1 MNPIILKPQE
11 GPQERFLATSAD
23 ICIFGGSAGGGK
35 AAPLSEPVLTPFGF
49 RKMGDIKVGD
59 LVIGANGKA
68 ERVIQIHPQGEMD
81 VYRIKFIDGAETRC
95 TAQHLWLSKEAHKS
109 SQRDTRGLGN
119 WRVRDTKTLIEMLKK
134 GKNMLIP
141 MTKPVTYTVGRYG
154 GKIKPYTFGVLLG
167 DGCLSGSSITVTKND
182 DEIFENVSRDGYDIA
197 PVKTQNNVKTYIFHN
212 FKEERR
218 YLSLHKLRCTAKG
231 KYIPDGYKYAPPE
244 YRLALIQ
251 GLMDTDGYA
260 DSRGHC
266 EYCTISPR
274 LAKDVQELIWSIGGK
289 ATVREK
295 IPTCTFPD
303 GTKKT
308 CDKAYTVYIQTG
320 NNAQLFRLKRKKNR
334 CQGKKFNGGYSE
346 MLRRII
352 SIEPC
357 GKEVCQ
363 CITVDSPD
371 GLYVTK
377 DYIVTHN
384 SFALLLEPLRYM
396 DVEGY
401 KAVVFRQNY
410 TQIMAAGGLWDESS
424 KMYRLLPNAV
434 ATMSPKAHWTFGG
447 KAVINFDYLARDDDV
462 YKWQGSQIC
471 ALCCEVN
478 TPVLMSDGTYKK
490 VADIKVGDKVMTLK
504 GVQTITHVGA
514 EEEKDC
520 VKVTDEH
527 GNSQIQSTNHEFLT
541 TAGWLSYDSVNKSIS
556 NYSNSVPFADKHS
569 LFPGTAYKKNG
580 GKSMGSKQIQQFL
593 LQVADSHL
601 STLAQ
606 CECHKSYEAR
616 HALTCEQILY
626 RFFHRYALLYE
637 LKFQLF
643 EQSLAIHTYHQ
654 ARKGEPSQSPLYHQS
669 LLVNGEHKV
678 LSNRGNEP
686 EVSELLRR
694 NVPPSVLYRE
704 ILAFLRLHRRSC
716 QSGKKGGAISCESPD
731 AHFLSRPANFQGDCL
746 ICLDCDDEQFPY
758 RASISQDGVLRIDG
772 VVEQIPKCSLS
783 DGEGN
788 IENGIYR
795 KLLYQHPY
803 SHDKFLSEGCYSLCS
818 LVVTPI
824 GKKTVRAFTVSSQ
837 NNFIT
842 EMGIVN
848 KNCFDELTH
857 FSEKQ
862 FFYMLSRNRSTC
874 GVKPYVRATCNPDAD
889 SWVAKFIA
897 WWIDPETGY
906 PIKERSGVKR
916 YFTRVDDTVIWG
928 DTAEE
933 CAEKSGVDISL
944 CKSVTFIA
952 SSIHDNKALLA
963 ADPSYLASLNALS
976 LVERE
981 RLLNG
986 NWKIKPAAGLYF
998 PRNGIRIVK
1007 TIPDKL
1013 VTSIRAWDLAA
1024 TEITTSNKD
1033 PDRTCGTLWGRM
1045 RNGQYII
1052 LDGIRVAKNAANVRD
1067 LIVSTARQDKTMYGT
1082 SKIFIPQDPG
1092 QAGKDQ
1098 SRSYAKI
1105 LTGYSFMSNPVT
1117 GNKITRAEP
1126 MAAQWQNGNI
1136 YMLEGEWN
1144 KPYLDEMDGFPDLL
1158 HDDYVDSS
1166 SDGFRIV
1173 SNYSTWG
1180 GLTK

>member
-35 AAPLSEPVLTPFGF
+35 
-49 RKMGDIKVGD
+49 
-59 LVIGANGKA
+59 
-68 ERVIQIHPQGEMD
+68 
-81 VYRIKFIDGAETRC
+81 
-95 TAQHLWLSKEAHKS
+95 
-109 SQRDTRGLGN
+109 
-119 WRVRDTKTLIEMLKK
+119 
-134 GKNMLIP
+134 
-141 MTKPVTYTVGRYG
+141 
-154 GKIKPYTFGVLLG
+154 
-167 DGCLSGSSITVTKND
+167 
-182 DEIFENVSRDGYDIA
+182 
-197 PVKTQNNVKTYIFHN
+197 
-212 FKEERR
+212 
-218 YLSLHKLRCTAKG
+218 
-231 KYIPDGYKYAPPE
+231 
-244 YRLALIQ
+244 
-251 GLMDTDGYA
+251 
-260 DSRGHC
+260 
-266 EYCTISPR
+266 
-274 LAKDVQELIWSIGGK
+274 
-289 ATVREK
+289 
-295 IPTCTFPD
+295 
-303 GTKKT
+303 
-308 CDKAYTVYIQTG
+308 
-320 NNAQLFRLKRKKNR
+320 
-334 CQGKKFNGGYSE
+334 
-346 MLRRII
+346 
-352 SIEPC
+352 
-357 GKEVCQ
+357 
-363 CITVDSPD
+363 
-371 GLYVTK
+371 
-377 DYIVTHN
+377 

-401 KAVVFRQNY
+401 KAVVFRRNY

-434 ATMSPKAHWTFGG
+434 ATMSPKAHWTFGR
-447 KAVINFDYLARDDDV
+447 KAVINFDYLSRDDDV

-490 VADIKVGDKVMTLK
+490 VTDIKVGDKVMTLK
-504 GVQTITHVGA
+504 GVQTITHVGV

-541 TAGWLSYDSVNKSIS
+541 TSGWLSYDSANKSIL
-556 NYSNSVPFADKHS
+556 NYSNPVSFAGKHS
-569 LFPGTAYKKNG
+569 LFADTVYKKNG
-580 GKSMGSKQIQQFL
+580 GKSLDI
-593 LQVADSHL
+593 
-601 STLAQ
+601 
-606 CECHKSYEAR
+606 
-616 HALTCEQILY
+616 
-626 RFFHRYALLYE
+626 
-637 LKFQLF
+637 
-643 EQSLAIHTYHQ
+643 
-654 ARKGEPSQSPLYHQS
+654 
-669 LLVNGEHKV
+669 
-678 LSNRGNEP
+678 
-686 EVSELLRR
+686 
-694 NVPPSVLYRE
+694 
-704 ILAFLRLHRRSC
+704 
-716 QSGKKGGAISCESPD
+716 
-731 AHFLSRPANFQGDCL
+731 HFLPRPANFQGDCL
-746 ICLDCDDEQFPY
+746 ICLDCDDAQFPFQ
-758 RASISQDGVLRIDG
+758 ASISQDGVLRIDG

-1013 VTSIRAWDLAA
+1013 LTSVRAWDLAA

-1067 LIVSTARQDKTMYGT
+1067 LIVSTAKQDKTMYGT

-1173 SNYSTWG
+1173 SNYSAWG

>member
-35 AAPLSEPVLTPFGF
+35 
-49 RKMGDIKVGD
+49 
-59 LVIGANGKA
+59 
-68 ERVIQIHPQGEMD
+68 
-81 VYRIKFIDGAETRC
+81 
-95 TAQHLWLSKEAHKS
+95 
-109 SQRDTRGLGN
+109 
-119 WRVRDTKTLIEMLKK
+119 
-134 GKNMLIP
+134 
-141 MTKPVTYTVGRYG
+141 
-154 GKIKPYTFGVLLG
+154 
-167 DGCLSGSSITVTKND
+167 
-182 DEIFENVSRDGYDIA
+182 
-197 PVKTQNNVKTYIFHN
+197 
-212 FKEERR
+212 
-218 YLSLHKLRCTAKG
+218 
-231 KYIPDGYKYAPPE
+231 
-244 YRLALIQ
+244 
-251 GLMDTDGYA
+251 
-260 DSRGHC
+260 
-266 EYCTISPR
+266 
-274 LAKDVQELIWSIGGK
+274 
-289 ATVREK
+289 
-295 IPTCTFPD
+295 
-303 GTKKT
+303 
-308 CDKAYTVYIQTG
+308 
-320 NNAQLFRLKRKKNR
+320 
-334 CQGKKFNGGYSE
+334 
-346 MLRRII
+346 
-352 SIEPC
+352 
-357 GKEVCQ
+357 
-363 CITVDSPD
+363 
-371 GLYVTK
+371 
-377 DYIVTHN
+377 

-401 KAVVFRQNY
+401 KAVVFRRNY

-434 ATMSPKAHWTFGG
+434 ATMSPKAHWTFGR
-447 KAVINFDYLARDDDV
+447 KAVINFDYLSRDDDV

-490 VADIKVGDKVMTLK
+490 VTDIKVGDKVMTLK
-504 GVQTITHVGA
+504 GVQTITHVGV

-541 TAGWLSYDSVNKSIS
+541 TSGWLSYDSANKSIS
-556 NYSNSVPFADKHS
+556 NYSNPVSFAGKHS
-569 LFPGTAYKKNG
+569 LFADTVYKKNG
-580 GKSMGSKQIQQFL
+580 GKSLDI
-593 LQVADSHL
+593 
-601 STLAQ
+601 
-606 CECHKSYEAR
+606 
-616 HALTCEQILY
+616 
-626 RFFHRYALLYE
+626 
-637 LKFQLF
+637 
-643 EQSLAIHTYHQ
+643 
-654 ARKGEPSQSPLYHQS
+654 
-669 LLVNGEHKV
+669 
-678 LSNRGNEP
+678 
-686 EVSELLRR
+686 
-694 NVPPSVLYRE
+694 
-704 ILAFLRLHRRSC
+704 
-716 QSGKKGGAISCESPD
+716 
-731 AHFLSRPANFQGDCL
+731 HFLPRPANFQGDCL
-746 ICLDCDDEQFPY
+746 ICLDCDDAQFPFQ
-758 RASISQDGVLRIDG
+758 ASISQDGVLRIDG

-1013 VTSIRAWDLAA
+1013 LTSVRAWDLAA

-1067 LIVSTARQDKTMYGT
+1067 LIVSTAKQDKTMYGT

-1105 LTGYSFMSNPVT
+1105 LTGYSFMSNLVT

-1173 SNYSTWG
+1173 SNYSAWG

>member
-1 MNPIILKPQE
+1 MSPIILKPQE

-35 AAPLSEPVLTPFGF
+35 AAPLNEPVLTPFGF

-59 LVIGANGKA
+59 LVTGADGKA

-81 VYRIKFIDGAETRC
+81 VYRIRFIDGAETRC

-109 SQRDTRGLGN
+109 SQSDTRGLGN

-182 DEIFENVSRDGYDIA
+182 DEIFENISRDGYDIA
-197 PVKTQNNVKTYIFHN
+197 PANTKNHAKTYIFHN

-231 KYIPDGYKYAPPE
+231 KYIPKGYKYAPPE

-289 ATVREK
+289 ATIREK
-295 IPTCTFPD
+295 IPTCVFPD
-303 GTKKT
+303 GTRKT
-308 CDKAYTVYIQTG
+308 CDKAYVVYIQTG
-320 NNAQLFRLKRKKNR
+320 DNAQLFRLKRKRNR
-334 CQGKKFNGGYSE
+334 CQGKEFNGGHSE
-346 MLRRII
+346 MLRRIV

-401 KAVVFRQNY
+401 KAVVFRRNY

-434 ATMSPKAHWTFGG
+434 ATLSPKAHWTFNK
-447 KAVINFDYLARDDDV
+447 KAVINFDYLSRDDDV

-504 GVQTITHVGA
+504 GVQTITHVGV

-541 TAGWLSYDSVNKSIS
+541 TAGWLSYDSVNKSI
-556 NYSNSVPFADKHS
+556 
-569 LFPGTAYKKNG
+569 
-580 GKSMGSKQIQQFL
+580 
-593 LQVADSHL
+593 
-601 STLAQ
+601 
-606 CECHKSYEAR
+606 
-616 HALTCEQILY
+616 
-626 RFFHRYALLYE
+626 
-637 LKFQLF
+637 
-643 EQSLAIHTYHQ
+643 
-654 ARKGEPSQSPLYHQS
+654 
-669 LLVNGEHKV
+669 
-678 LSNRGNEP
+678 
-686 EVSELLRR
+686 
-694 NVPPSVLYRE
+694 
-704 ILAFLRLHRRSC
+704 

-731 AHFLSRPANFQGDCL
+731 VHFLSQLANFQGDCL

-758 RASISQDGVLRIDG
+758 QASISQDGVLQIDG
-772 VVEQIPKCSLS
+772 VVEQIHKCSLS

-897 WWIDPETGY
+897 WWIDPDTGY

-952 SSIHDNKALLA
+952 SSIHDNKALLE

-998 PRNGIRIVK
+998 PRSGIRIVN

-1013 VTSIRAWDLAA
+1013 VTTVRAWDLAA

-1052 LDGIRVAKNAANVRD
+1052 LDGKRVAKNAANVRD
-1067 LIVSTARQDKTMYGT
+1067 LIVSTAKQDKTIYGT

-1098 SRSYAKI
+1098 SRSYSKI

-1144 KPYLDEMDGFPDLL
+1144 KSYLDEMDGFPDLL

>member
-1 MNPIILKPQE
+1 MSSIILKPQE

-35 AAPLSEPVLTPFGF
+35 
-49 RKMGDIKVGD
+49 
-59 LVIGANGKA
+59 
-68 ERVIQIHPQGEMD
+68 
-81 VYRIKFIDGAETRC
+81 
-95 TAQHLWLSKEAHKS
+95 
-109 SQRDTRGLGN
+109 
-119 WRVRDTKTLIEMLKK
+119 
-134 GKNMLIP
+134 
-141 MTKPVTYTVGRYG
+141 
-154 GKIKPYTFGVLLG
+154 
-167 DGCLSGSSITVTKND
+167 
-182 DEIFENVSRDGYDIA
+182 
-197 PVKTQNNVKTYIFHN
+197 
-212 FKEERR
+212 
-218 YLSLHKLRCTAKG
+218 
-231 KYIPDGYKYAPPE
+231 
-244 YRLALIQ
+244 
-251 GLMDTDGYA
+251 
-260 DSRGHC
+260 
-266 EYCTISPR
+266 
-274 LAKDVQELIWSIGGK
+274 
-289 ATVREK
+289 
-295 IPTCTFPD
+295 
-303 GTKKT
+303 
-308 CDKAYTVYIQTG
+308 
-320 NNAQLFRLKRKKNR
+320 
-334 CQGKKFNGGYSE
+334 
-346 MLRRII
+346 
-352 SIEPC
+352 
-357 GKEVCQ
+357 
-363 CITVDSPD
+363 
-371 GLYVTK
+371 
-377 DYIVTHN
+377 

-401 KAVVFRQNY
+401 KAVVFRRNY

-434 ATMSPKAHWTFGG
+434 ATMSPKAHWTFSK
-447 KAVINFDYLARDDDV
+447 KAVVNFDYLSRDDDV

-504 GVQTITHVGA
+504 GVQTITHVGI

-556 NYSNSVPFADKHS
+556 NYSNSVSFAGKHS
-569 LFPGTAYKKNG
+569 LFAGTVYKKNC
-580 GKSMGSKQIQQFL
+580 GKSTGSKQIQRFL
-593 LQVADSHL
+593 LQVVDLHL
-601 STLAQ
+601 STLAP
-606 CECHKSYEAR
+606 CGCHKSCEAP

-626 RFFHRYALLYE
+626 RFFHKYVLLYE
-637 LKFQLF
+637 LKFQLL
-643 EQSLAIHTYHQ
+643 EQPLAIHTYHPV
-654 ARKGEPSQSPLYHQS
+654 RKGEPSQSPLYHQS

-678 LSNRGNEP
+678 LSNQENEP
-686 EVSELLRR
+686 EVFELLRR

-704 ILAFLRLHRRSC
+704 ILAFLQLHRRSC
-716 QSGKKGGAISCESPD
+716 QREKKGGVFSCESPD
-731 AHFLSRPANFQGDCL
+731 VHFLSQPANFQGDCL

-758 RASISQDGVLRIDG
+758 QASIAQDGVLQIDG
-772 VVEQIPKCSLS
+772 VVERIPKRSLS
-783 DGEGN
+783 DDEGN

-803 SHDKFLSEGCYSLCS
+803 NHDKFLSEGCYSLCS

-824 GKKTVRAFTVSSQ
+824 GKKTVRTFTVSSQ

-952 SSIHDNKALLA
+952 SSIHDNKALLE

-998 PRNGIRIVK
+998 PRSGIRIVN

-1013 VTSIRAWDLAA
+1013 VTTVRAWDLAA
-1024 TEITTSNKD
+1024 TEITASNKD

-1052 LDGIRVAKNAANVRD
+1052 LNGMRVAKNAANVRD
-1067 LIVSTARQDKTMYGT
+1067 LIVSTAKQDKTIYGT

-1098 SRSYAKI
+1098 SRSYSKI

-1144 KPYLDEMDGFPDLL
+1144 KSYLDEMDGFPDLL

>member
-35 AAPLSEPVLTPFGF
+35 
-49 RKMGDIKVGD
+49 
-59 LVIGANGKA
+59 
-68 ERVIQIHPQGEMD
+68 
-81 VYRIKFIDGAETRC
+81 
-95 TAQHLWLSKEAHKS
+95 
-109 SQRDTRGLGN
+109 
-119 WRVRDTKTLIEMLKK
+119 
-134 GKNMLIP
+134 
-141 MTKPVTYTVGRYG
+141 
-154 GKIKPYTFGVLLG
+154 
-167 DGCLSGSSITVTKND
+167 
-182 DEIFENVSRDGYDIA
+182 
-197 PVKTQNNVKTYIFHN
+197 
-212 FKEERR
+212 
-218 YLSLHKLRCTAKG
+218 
-231 KYIPDGYKYAPPE
+231 
-244 YRLALIQ
+244 
-251 GLMDTDGYA
+251 
-260 DSRGHC
+260 
-266 EYCTISPR
+266 
-274 LAKDVQELIWSIGGK
+274 
-289 ATVREK
+289 
-295 IPTCTFPD
+295 
-303 GTKKT
+303 
-308 CDKAYTVYIQTG
+308 
-320 NNAQLFRLKRKKNR
+320 
-334 CQGKKFNGGYSE
+334 
-346 MLRRII
+346 
-352 SIEPC
+352 
-357 GKEVCQ
+357 
-363 CITVDSPD
+363 
-371 GLYVTK
+371 
-377 DYIVTHN
+377 

-410 TQIMAAGGLWDESS
+410 TQIMAAGCLWDESS

-471 ALCCEVN
+471 
-478 TPVLMSDGTYKK
+478 
-490 VADIKVGDKVMTLK
+490 
-504 GVQTITHVGA
+504 
-514 EEEKDC
+514 
-520 VKVTDEH
+520 
-527 GNSQIQSTNHEFLT
+527 F
-541 TAGWLSYDSVNKSIS
+541 
-556 NYSNSVPFADKHS
+556 
-569 LFPGTAYKKNG
+569 
-580 GKSMGSKQIQQFL
+580 
-593 LQVADSHL
+593 
-601 STLAQ
+601 
-606 CECHKSYEAR
+606 
-616 HALTCEQILY
+616 
-626 RFFHRYALLYE
+626 
-637 LKFQLF
+637 
-643 EQSLAIHTYHQ
+643 
-654 ARKGEPSQSPLYHQS
+654 
-669 LLVNGEHKV
+669 
-678 LSNRGNEP
+678 
-686 EVSELLRR
+686 
-694 NVPPSVLYRE
+694 
-704 ILAFLRLHRRSC
+704 
-716 QSGKKGGAISCESPD
+716 
-731 AHFLSRPANFQGDCL
+731 
-746 ICLDCDDEQFPY
+746 
-758 RASISQDGVLRIDG
+758 
-772 VVEQIPKCSLS
+772 
-783 DGEGN
+783 
-788 IENGIYR
+788 
-795 KLLYQHPY
+795 
-803 SHDKFLSEGCYSLCS
+803 
-818 LVVTPI
+818 I
-824 GKKTVRAFTVSSQ
+824 G
-837 NNFIT
+837 
-842 EMGIVN
+842 
-848 KNCFDELTH
+848 FDELTH

-1013 VTSIRAWDLAA
+1013 LTSVRAWDLAA

-1067 LIVSTARQDKTMYGT
+1067 LIVSTAKQDKTMYGT

-1173 SNYSTWG
+1173 SNYSAWG

>member
-1 MNPIILKPQE
+1 MSPIILKPQE

-59 LVIGANGKA
+59 LVTGADGKA

-81 VYRIKFIDGAETRC
+81 VYCIKFIDGAETRC

-109 SQRDTRGLGN
+109 SKSDTRELGN

-134 GKNMLIP
+134 GKNILIP

-154 GKIKPYTFGVLLG
+154 GKIKPYTLGVLLG

-182 DEIFENVSRDGYDIA
+182 DEIFENISRDGYDIA
-197 PVKTQNNVKTYIFHN
+197 PVKTKNHAKTYIFHN

-231 KYIPDGYKYAPPE
+231 KYIPKGYKYAPPE

-260 DSRGHC
+260 DNRGHC

-274 LAKDVQELIWSIGGK
+274 LAKDMQELIWSIGGK
-289 ATVREK
+289 ATIREK

-303 GTKKT
+303 GTKKA
-308 CDKAYTVYIQTG
+308 CDKAYVVYIQTG
-320 NNAQLFRLKRKKNR
+320 DNAQLFRLNRKKNR

-424 KMYRLLPNAV
+424 KMYRLLSNAV

-471 ALCCEVN
+471 
-478 TPVLMSDGTYKK
+478 
-490 VADIKVGDKVMTLK
+490 
-504 GVQTITHVGA
+504 
-514 EEEKDC
+514 
-520 VKVTDEH
+520 
-527 GNSQIQSTNHEFLT
+527 F
-541 TAGWLSYDSVNKSIS
+541 
-556 NYSNSVPFADKHS
+556 
-569 LFPGTAYKKNG
+569 
-580 GKSMGSKQIQQFL
+580 
-593 LQVADSHL
+593 
-601 STLAQ
+601 
-606 CECHKSYEAR
+606 
-616 HALTCEQILY
+616 
-626 RFFHRYALLYE
+626 
-637 LKFQLF
+637 
-643 EQSLAIHTYHQ
+643 
-654 ARKGEPSQSPLYHQS
+654 
-669 LLVNGEHKV
+669 
-678 LSNRGNEP
+678 
-686 EVSELLRR
+686 
-694 NVPPSVLYRE
+694 
-704 ILAFLRLHRRSC
+704 
-716 QSGKKGGAISCESPD
+716 
-731 AHFLSRPANFQGDCL
+731 
-746 ICLDCDDEQFPY
+746 
-758 RASISQDGVLRIDG
+758 
-772 VVEQIPKCSLS
+772 
-783 DGEGN
+783 
-788 IENGIYR
+788 
-795 KLLYQHPY
+795 
-803 SHDKFLSEGCYSLCS
+803 
-818 LVVTPI
+818 I
-824 GKKTVRAFTVSSQ
+824 G
-837 NNFIT
+837 
-842 EMGIVN
+842 
-848 KNCFDELTH
+848 FDELTH

-897 WWIDPETGY
+897 WWIDPDTGY

-952 SSIHDNKALLA
+952 SSIHDNKALLE

-998 PRNGIRIVK
+998 PRSGIRIVN

-1013 VTSIRAWDLAA
+1013 VTTVRAWDLAA

-1052 LDGIRVAKNAANVRD
+1052 LDGKRVAKNAANVRD
-1067 LIVSTARQDKTMYGT
+1067 LIVSTAKQDKTIYGT

-1098 SRSYAKI
+1098 SRSYSKI

>member
-1 MNPIILKPQE
+1 MSPIILKPQE

-35 AAPLSEPVLTPFGF
+35 AAPLDEPVLTPFGF

-59 LVIGANGKA
+59 LVTGADGKA

-109 SQRDTRGLGN
+109 SKSDTRELGN

-134 GKNMLIP
+134 GKNVLIP

-154 GKIKPYTFGVLLG
+154 GKIKPYTLGVLLG

-182 DEIFENVSRDGYDIA
+182 DEIFENISRDGYDIA
-197 PVKTQNNVKTYIFHN
+197 PVKTKNHAKTYIFHN

-231 KYIPDGYKYAPPE
+231 KYIPKGYKYAPPE

-260 DSRGHC
+260 DNRGHC

-274 LAKDVQELIWSIGGK
+274 LAKDMQELIWSIGGK
-289 ATVREK
+289 ATIREK

-303 GTKKT
+303 GTKKA
-308 CDKAYTVYIQTG
+308 CDKAYVVYIQTG
-320 NNAQLFRLKRKKNR
+320 DNAQLFRLNRKKNR

-424 KMYRLLPNAV
+424 KMYRLLSNAV

-471 ALCCEVN
+471 
-478 TPVLMSDGTYKK
+478 
-490 VADIKVGDKVMTLK
+490 
-504 GVQTITHVGA
+504 
-514 EEEKDC
+514 
-520 VKVTDEH
+520 
-527 GNSQIQSTNHEFLT
+527 F
-541 TAGWLSYDSVNKSIS
+541 
-556 NYSNSVPFADKHS
+556 
-569 LFPGTAYKKNG
+569 
-580 GKSMGSKQIQQFL
+580 
-593 LQVADSHL
+593 
-601 STLAQ
+601 
-606 CECHKSYEAR
+606 
-616 HALTCEQILY
+616 
-626 RFFHRYALLYE
+626 
-637 LKFQLF
+637 
-643 EQSLAIHTYHQ
+643 
-654 ARKGEPSQSPLYHQS
+654 
-669 LLVNGEHKV
+669 
-678 LSNRGNEP
+678 
-686 EVSELLRR
+686 
-694 NVPPSVLYRE
+694 
-704 ILAFLRLHRRSC
+704 
-716 QSGKKGGAISCESPD
+716 
-731 AHFLSRPANFQGDCL
+731 
-746 ICLDCDDEQFPY
+746 
-758 RASISQDGVLRIDG
+758 
-772 VVEQIPKCSLS
+772 
-783 DGEGN
+783 
-788 IENGIYR
+788 
-795 KLLYQHPY
+795 
-803 SHDKFLSEGCYSLCS
+803 
-818 LVVTPI
+818 I
-824 GKKTVRAFTVSSQ
+824 G
-837 NNFIT
+837 
-842 EMGIVN
+842 
-848 KNCFDELTH
+848 FDELTH

-897 WWIDPETGY
+897 WWIDPDTGY

-952 SSIHDNKALLA
+952 SSIHDNKALLE

-998 PRNGIRIVK
+998 PRNGIRIVN

-1013 VTSIRAWDLAA
+1013 VTTVRAWDLAA

-1052 LDGIRVAKNAANVRD
+1052 LDGKRVAKNAANVRD
-1067 LIVSTARQDKTMYGT
+1067 LIVSTAKQDKTIYGT

-1098 SRSYAKI
+1098 SRSYSKI

-1144 KPYLDEMDGFPDLL
+1144 KLYLDEMDGFPDLL

>member
-1 MNPIILKPQE
+1 MSPIILKPQE

-59 LVIGANGKA
+59 LVTGADGKA

-109 SQRDTRGLGN
+109 SGNDTRELGN

-134 GKNMLIP
+134 GKNVLIP

-154 GKIKPYTFGVLLG
+154 GKIKPYTLGVLLG

-182 DEIFENVSRDGYDIA
+182 DEIFENISRDGYDIA
-197 PVKTQNNVKTYIFHN
+197 PVKTKNHAKTYIFHN

-231 KYIPDGYKYAPPE
+231 KYIPKGYKYAPPE

-260 DSRGHC
+260 DNRGHC

-274 LAKDVQELIWSIGGK
+274 LAKDMQELIWSIGGK
-289 ATVREK
+289 ATIREK

-303 GTKKT
+303 GTKKA
-308 CDKAYTVYIQTG
+308 CDKAYVVYIQTG
-320 NNAQLFRLKRKKNR
+320 DNAQLFRLKRKKNR

-424 KMYRLLPNAV
+424 KMYRLLSNAV

-471 ALCCEVN
+471 
-478 TPVLMSDGTYKK
+478 
-490 VADIKVGDKVMTLK
+490 
-504 GVQTITHVGA
+504 
-514 EEEKDC
+514 
-520 VKVTDEH
+520 
-527 GNSQIQSTNHEFLT
+527 F
-541 TAGWLSYDSVNKSIS
+541 
-556 NYSNSVPFADKHS
+556 
-569 LFPGTAYKKNG
+569 
-580 GKSMGSKQIQQFL
+580 
-593 LQVADSHL
+593 
-601 STLAQ
+601 
-606 CECHKSYEAR
+606 
-616 HALTCEQILY
+616 
-626 RFFHRYALLYE
+626 
-637 LKFQLF
+637 
-643 EQSLAIHTYHQ
+643 
-654 ARKGEPSQSPLYHQS
+654 
-669 LLVNGEHKV
+669 
-678 LSNRGNEP
+678 
-686 EVSELLRR
+686 
-694 NVPPSVLYRE
+694 
-704 ILAFLRLHRRSC
+704 
-716 QSGKKGGAISCESPD
+716 
-731 AHFLSRPANFQGDCL
+731 
-746 ICLDCDDEQFPY
+746 
-758 RASISQDGVLRIDG
+758 
-772 VVEQIPKCSLS
+772 
-783 DGEGN
+783 
-788 IENGIYR
+788 
-795 KLLYQHPY
+795 
-803 SHDKFLSEGCYSLCS
+803 
-818 LVVTPI
+818 I
-824 GKKTVRAFTVSSQ
+824 G
-837 NNFIT
+837 
-842 EMGIVN
+842 
-848 KNCFDELTH
+848 FDELTH

-897 WWIDPETGY
+897 WWIDPDTGY

-952 SSIHDNKALLA
+952 SSIHDNKALLE

-998 PRNGIRIVK
+998 PRSGIRIVN

-1013 VTSIRAWDLAA
+1013 VTTVRAWDLAA

-1052 LDGIRVAKNAANVRD
+1052 LDGKRVAKNAANVRD
-1067 LIVSTARQDKTMYGT
+1067 LIVSTAKQDKTIYGT

-1098 SRSYAKI
+1098 SRSYSKI

>member
-1 MNPIILKPQE
+1 MSPIILKPQE

-35 AAPLSEPVLTPFGF
+35 AAPLDEPVLTPFGF

-59 LVIGANGKA
+59 LVTGADGKA
-68 ERVIQIHPQGEMD
+68 ERVIQIHPQGEMN

-109 SQRDTRGLGN
+109 SKSDTRELGN

-134 GKNMLIP
+134 GKNVLIP

-154 GKIKPYTFGVLLG
+154 GKIKPYTLGVLLG

-182 DEIFENVSRDGYDIA
+182 DEIFENISRDGYDIA
-197 PVKTQNNVKTYIFHN
+197 PVKTKNHAKTYIFHN

-231 KYIPDGYKYAPPE
+231 KYIPKGYKYAPLE

-260 DSRGHC
+260 DIRGHC

-274 LAKDVQELIWSIGGK
+274 LAKDMQELIWSIGGK
-289 ATVREK
+289 ATIREK

-303 GTKKT
+303 GIKKA
-308 CDKAYTVYIQTG
+308 CDKAYVVYIQTG
-320 NNAQLFRLKRKKNR
+320 DNAQLFRLNRKKNR

-352 SIEPC
+352 SIELC

-471 ALCCEVN
+471 
-478 TPVLMSDGTYKK
+478 
-490 VADIKVGDKVMTLK
+490 
-504 GVQTITHVGA
+504 
-514 EEEKDC
+514 
-520 VKVTDEH
+520 
-527 GNSQIQSTNHEFLT
+527 F
-541 TAGWLSYDSVNKSIS
+541 
-556 NYSNSVPFADKHS
+556 
-569 LFPGTAYKKNG
+569 
-580 GKSMGSKQIQQFL
+580 
-593 LQVADSHL
+593 
-601 STLAQ
+601 
-606 CECHKSYEAR
+606 
-616 HALTCEQILY
+616 
-626 RFFHRYALLYE
+626 
-637 LKFQLF
+637 
-643 EQSLAIHTYHQ
+643 
-654 ARKGEPSQSPLYHQS
+654 
-669 LLVNGEHKV
+669 
-678 LSNRGNEP
+678 
-686 EVSELLRR
+686 
-694 NVPPSVLYRE
+694 
-704 ILAFLRLHRRSC
+704 
-716 QSGKKGGAISCESPD
+716 
-731 AHFLSRPANFQGDCL
+731 
-746 ICLDCDDEQFPY
+746 
-758 RASISQDGVLRIDG
+758 
-772 VVEQIPKCSLS
+772 
-783 DGEGN
+783 
-788 IENGIYR
+788 
-795 KLLYQHPY
+795 
-803 SHDKFLSEGCYSLCS
+803 
-818 LVVTPI
+818 I
-824 GKKTVRAFTVSSQ
+824 G
-837 NNFIT
+837 
-842 EMGIVN
+842 
-848 KNCFDELTH
+848 FDELTH

-928 DTAEE
+928 NTAEE

-1013 VTSIRAWDLAA
+1013 LTSVRAWDLAA

-1067 LIVSTARQDKTMYGT
+1067 LIVSTAKQDKTMYGT

-1173 SNYSTWG
+1173 SNYSAWG